1 MAEYN
6 IANSIRTDKPVKR
19 NGKYPIHLRVRVRD
33 KEMKLTTNLE
43 IEKERWDFKKQ
54 EPKDKALLIQLN
66 KKKQELELHINRA
79 LADGQELTI
88 DLVKEFYSGKRKVKP
103 ENQSFYEYYLDF
115 VERKRKEGL
124 NPETIRVYM
133 TTHNVLKEFREDF
146 KISDISLS
154 FIEEFDDHMREV
166 NGNSG
171 GGRNPKHKNLRTVIL
186 DMLKHDIPI
195 KNPYNWFKI
204 PQANTKEVYLDHSEF
219 ESMRKLRPKLSHS
232 STDYK
237 VLQMYLFA
245 CYCGLRFSD
254 VIDLKWSHVD
264 FEKNIIKKK
273 MIKTRSEVITP
284 LFTMAR
290 AVVLEFSE
298 GKNLIGSSK
307 NIFYGFKEPTVN
319 RTLVKLTEMAGIA
332 KHITYHSSRHT
343 FATHL
348 VQDKVDIFTISKYLG
363 HKSIEMTMRYLKYD
377 LSIAVE
383 SAKEIKTFG

>member
-1 MAEYN
+1 MAEYSIIN
-6 IANSIRTDKPVKR
+6 WIRTDKPMKR
-19 NGKYPIHLRVRVRD
+19 NGKYPIYLRIRVRD
-33 KEMKLTTNLE
+33 KETKVPTG
-43 IEKERWDFKKQ
+43 IDIQKEHWDDKKK

-66 KKKQELELHINRA
+66 KKRVDLDLHINRA
-79 LADGQELTI
+79 LADGQELTM
-88 DLVKEFYSGKRKVKP
+88 DLVKEFYSGKRKIKP
-103 ENQSFYEYYLDF
+103 ESQSFYTYYLDF

-133 TTHNVLKEFREDF
+133 TTYNVLKEFREEF
-146 KISDISLS
+146 LLSDISLS
-154 FIEEFDDHMREV
+154 FIEEFDDHMKEV
-166 NGNSG
+166 NGNSS
-171 GGRNPKHKNLRTVIL
+171 GGRNPKHKNMRTVIL
-186 DMLKHDIPI
+186 DMLKHDIQI

-204 PQANTKEVYLDHSEF
+204 PQANTKEIYLDHE
-219 ESMRKLRPKLSHS
+219 ELDAMRKLRSQFSHS
-232 STDYK
+232 STMYQ

-254 VIDLKWSHVD
+254 VIDLKWKHID
-264 FEKNIIKKK
+264 FENKIIKKK
-273 MIKTRSEVITP
+273 MIKTKSEVITP

-290 AVVLEFSE
+290 AVVLELSE
-298 GKNLIGSSK
+298 GKSLFGSSK
-307 NIFYGFKEPTVN
+307 NVFYGFAEPTVN
-319 RTLVKLTEMAGIA
+319 KTLVKLTEMAGIE

-363 HKSIEMTMRYLKYD
+363 HKSIDMTMRYLKYD

>member
-33 KEMKLTTNLE
+33 KEMKLSTNLE
-43 IEKERWDFKKQ
+43 TEKERWDFKKQ

-66 KKKQELELHINRA
+66 KKRQELDLHINRA

-103 ENQSFYEYYLDF
+103 ENQSFYSYYLDF

-146 KISDISLS
+146 LISDISLS

-166 NGNSG
+166 NGNAG

-186 DMLKHDIPI
+186 DMLKHDIPV
-195 KNPYNWFKI
+195 KNPYKWFPI
-204 PQANTKEVYLDHSEF
+204 PQANTKEVYLDHAEF
-219 ESMRKLRPKLSHS
+219 EAMRKLRPRLSHS
-232 STDYK
+232 STMYQ

-254 VIDLKWSHVD
+254 VIDLKWKHID
-264 FEKNIIKKK
+264 FENKLIKKK
-273 MIKTRSEVITP
+273 QIKTKSEVITP

-290 AVVLEFSE
+290 AVILELSE
-298 GKNLIGSSK
+298 GKSLIGSSK
-307 NIFYGFKEPTVN
+307 NVFYGFKEPTVN
-319 RTLVKLTEMAGIA
+319 KTLSKLTEMAGID

-363 HKSIEMTMRYLKYD
+363 HKSIDMTMRYLKYD